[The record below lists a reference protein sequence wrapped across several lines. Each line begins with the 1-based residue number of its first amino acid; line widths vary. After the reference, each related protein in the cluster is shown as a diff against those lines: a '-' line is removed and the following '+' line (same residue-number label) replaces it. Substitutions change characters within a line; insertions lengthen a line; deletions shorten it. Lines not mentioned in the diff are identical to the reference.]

1 MIKVAVTGG
10 IGSGK
15 STVCRMFGVLGIPVF
30 EADVVAKHLMISDP
44 ALRAALKSRF
54 GHEVLTEQG
63 LDRKRLAALV
73 FNDRAA
79 LSDLNGI
86 VHPAV
91 RKAFLKWSTEQ
102 TAPYVIMEAAILAET
117 GGHGG
122 FDHVVLVS
130 ASEEVRIARVMQ
142 RDSVG
147 EEAVRARIRNQ
158 ATDAE
163 RERIAHHI
171 IINDGRQLVIPQVLA
186 LHELLRA

>member
-30 EADVVAKHLMISDP
+30 EADVLAKHLLVYDP
-44 ALRAALKSRF
+44 EVRAALMARF
-54 GHEVLTEQG
+54 GPEMLTEQG
-63 LDRKRLAALV
+63 LDRQRLAALV
-73 FNDRAA
+73 FNDPAA
-79 LSDLNGI
+79 LADLNGI

-91 RKAFLKWSTEQ
+91 RKAFQKWTDQQ

-122 FDHVVLVS
+122 FDHVVLVT
-130 ASEEVRIARVMQ
+130 APEHVRIARVMT
-142 RDSVG
+142 RDGVD

-158 ATDAE
+158 ASDAE
-163 RERIAHHI
+163 RESIAQHTI
-171 IINDGRQLVIPQVLA
+171 VNDGQHLVIPQVLQ
-186 LHELLRA
+186 LHQRLLA

>member
-30 EADVVAKHLMISDP
+30 EADVVAKHLMVSDP
-44 ALRAALKSRF
+44 ELRAALKARF
-54 GHEVLTEQG
+54 GPEMLTDQG
-63 LDRKRLAALV
+63 LDRQRLAALV
-73 FNDRAA
+73 FNDPAA
-79 LSDLNGI
+79 LADLNRI

-91 RKAFLKWSTEQ
+91 RKAFQNWSAEQ
-102 TAPYVIMEAAILAET
+102 TSPYVIMEAAILAET

-130 ASEEVRIARVMQ
+130 APEDVRIDRVMQ

-163 RERIAHHI
+163 RESIAHHVI
-171 IINDGRQLVIPQVLA
+171 VNDGRRLVIPQVLE
-186 LHELLRA
+186 LHERMLA

>member
-30 EADVVAKHLMISDP
+30 EADVVAKHLMVSDP
-44 ALRAALKSRF
+44 ELRAALKARF
-54 GHEVLTEQG
+54 GPEMLTEQG
-63 LDRKRLAALV
+63 LDRQRLAALV
-73 FNDRAA
+73 FNDPAA
-79 LSDLNGI
+79 LADLNGI

-91 RKAFLKWSTEQ
+91 RKAFLNWSAEQ
-102 TAPYVIMEAAILAET
+102 TSAYVIMEAAILAET
-117 GGHGG
+117 SGHGG

-130 ASEEVRIARVMQ
+130 APEDVRIDRVMQ

-158 ATDAE
+158 ASDAE
-163 RERIAHHI
+163 RENIAHHVI
-171 IINDGRQLVIPQVLA
+171 VNDGRQLVIPQVLE
-186 LHELLRA
+186 LHERLLA